1 MRTILVPLDGSAFAE
16 HALRFALGAAR
27 RTGARLRLVSVY
39 EGAPPIR
46 GGQGALT
53 FDTRLDAELRAG
65 LHAYLDDC
73 RRRLGHAAPAVAV
86 DTAVLDGAAAE
97 AIAEHARASDAALV
111 VLTTHG
117 RRGLSRVWLGSVAD
131 RVVRHATTPVFL
143 VRASDAAATRPS
155 PRPRGVL
162 VPLDGTTQG
171 EEILEPL
178 LELLEVFSPEVT
190 LLRVVRPVRTPQYV
204 STLGMPVLY
213 PDQESTV
220 LAIREARSYLDR
232 IASRLRQA
240 LPALRVTTRVEVDE
254 SASAAIVAASAECD
268 LVAMATH
275 GRGATRLVLGSVAD
289 KVMRG
294 TDADLLL
301 RRRLED
307 APSAERE
314 AERAAVGAG

>member
-1 MRTILVPLDGSAFAE
+1 MIGRILVPLDRSALAE
-16 HALRFALGAAR
+16 RALSHAVEIAKRCGAE
-27 RTGARLRLVSVY
+27 LRLLHAWEPFPLPQGEFVENAVHDIDQRQREEATQY
-39 EGAPPIR
+39 FDGVADWIR
-46 GGQGALT
+46 GG
-53 FDTRLDAELRAG
+53 AG
-65 LHAYLDDC
+65 VVVETTL
-73 RRRLGHAAPAVAV
+73 
-86 DTAVLDGAAAE
+86 LDGSAAAVIHAE
-97 AIAEHARASDAALV
+97 AVRWRADLIVMS
-111 VLTTHG
+111 THG
-117 RRGLSRVWLGSVAD
+117 RTGWSRVWLGSVAD

-143 VRASDAAATRPS
+143 VRASDAAAARPS

-178 LELLEVFSPEVT
+178 LALLEVFSPEVT

-314 AERAAVGAG
+314 AQRAAVGAG